1 MIMAYAADAANKA
14 VNQDRGTRA
23 GDGQS
28 TLRSAE
34 SLNGTCLSV
43 SIDMY
48 PPASAILAKS
58 SAQRAARRAGH
69 GLLPRDM
76 NG

>member
-1 MIMAYAADAANKA
+1 MAYAADAANKP

-23 GDGQS
+23 GDDQS
-28 TLRSAE
+28 NLRDAE
-34 SLNGTCLSV
+34 NLNGTCLSIR
-43 SIDMY
+43 IDMH
-48 PPASAILAKS
+48 PPASAILANS
-58 SAQRAARRAGH
+58 GARCAARRAGH

>member
-1 MIMAYAADAANKA
+1 MAYAADAANKP

-28 TLRSAE
+28 NLRGAE
-34 SLNGTCLSV
+34 NLNGTCLSV
-43 SIDMY
+43 SIDMH

-58 SAQRAARRAGH
+58 GAPCAAGRAGH
-69 GLLPRDM
+69 SLLPHDM